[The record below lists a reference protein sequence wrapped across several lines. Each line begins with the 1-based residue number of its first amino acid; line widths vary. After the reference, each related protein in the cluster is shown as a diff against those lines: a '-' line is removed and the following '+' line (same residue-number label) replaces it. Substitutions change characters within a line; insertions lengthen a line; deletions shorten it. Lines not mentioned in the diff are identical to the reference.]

1 MQSALGQGLVKAS
14 KLMIAFAPWV
24 LACYTFY
31 WLHVGG
37 TWTSETPH
45 RGKLSVILL
54 GTGMVL
60 SFLTHSRF
68 ISNKHDGC

>member
-14 KLMIAFAPWV
+14 KLMIAFTPWV

-31 WLHVGG
+31 WLHTNG

-60 SFLTHSRF
+60 SFLIQSGF
-68 ISNKHDGC
+68 IRNKRE